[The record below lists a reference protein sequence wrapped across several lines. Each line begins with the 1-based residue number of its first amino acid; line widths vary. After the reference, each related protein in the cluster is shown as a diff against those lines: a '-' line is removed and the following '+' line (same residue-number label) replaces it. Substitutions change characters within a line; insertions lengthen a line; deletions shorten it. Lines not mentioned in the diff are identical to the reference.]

1 MTGTAAAR
9 RTEGNEQSR
18 IETPRLVLRPWRTD
32 DAEGALAV
40 YGTDDV
46 TRWLAPAMTRQPDV
60 ASMRELLRSWQDDGA
75 ALERPAGRWA
85 IELRETGE
93 LVGGAAV
100 LPLPPYGVDLE
111 IGWQLAQPFWGR
123 GLATEAGHAL
133 AKYAFASGVDELF
146 AVVRPNNDRG
156 AATARGVGMEWVG
169 ETEKYY
175 DLRLQVYRLR
185 KGEFEASAAPG
196 PVAS

>member
-1 MTGTAAAR
+1 MTGTAMAR
-9 RTEGNEQSR
+9 RAKGNEETR
-18 IETPRLVLRPWRTD
+18 IVTPRLVLRPWRTD
-32 DAEGALAV
+32 DAEAALAV

-60 ASMRELLRSWQDDGA
+60 ASMRELLRSWQEGGA

-85 IELRETGE
+85 IELRESGE

-123 GLATEAGHAL
+123 GLAAEAGRAL
-133 AKYAFASGVDELF
+133 AGYAFAAGVDELF
-146 AVVRPNNDRG
+146 AVVRPRNDRG
-156 AATARGVGMEWVG
+156 AATARSVGMEWVG

-185 KGEFEASAAPG
+185 KGEFEASTAPG
-196 PVAS
+196 PVA